1 LPDLQSQKGTFRAVH
16 LTAAESMH
24 IADGILPVGIS
35 VAADAVA
42 LAGVY
47 ASSRNLDAR
56 EIPRMGISTT
66 AMFVVSLI
74 HLPLGGT
81 SIHLGLY
88 GLAGMILGA
97 RSFPCI
103 VVNLLFQS
111 LIFQHGG
118 LLSVGVNSLTMG
130 SGALLSWLIWDF
142 FPGNRTVK
150 SFACGLLGILLPA
163 FLVAF
168 VFLLLHYGKGMLLL
182 MGLYIPAAVV
192 EGALSLFIYLYIDRV
207 QPEIFTR

>member
-1 LPDLQSQKGTFRAVH
+1 
-16 LTAAESMH
+16 MH
-24 IADGILPVGIS
+24 IADGILPVGVSI
-35 VAADAVA
+35 AADAVA

-97 RSFPCI
+97 RSFPAI

-142 FPGNRTVK
+142 FPGNRGVK

-163 FLVAF
+163 FLVAL
-168 VFLLLHYGKGMLLL
+168 VFFLLHYGKGMLFL

-192 EGALSLFIYLYIDRV
+192 EGALSVFIYLYIHRV